1 MVHIQ
6 ILDTYHSSILSRG
19 LFQWPPHTDC
29 LSLSGG
35 IARYVSLLSFHVA
48 LLSFCGAKIVIF
60 PFLTKKIR
68 LRCIILTVYHPPHT
82 SFDCTLFFSIRWTM
96 GNLGTVVSAYMI
108 IRMFVGM
115 LLAFPYVFACFRAE
129 HRP

>member
-1 MVHIQ
+1 MNMHKKRR
-6 ILDTYHSSILSRG
+6 T
-19 LFQWPPHTDC
+19 HTDC

-68 LRCIILTVYHPPHT
+68 LRCIILTVYHPAHT
-82 SFDCTLFFSIRWTM
+82 SF
-96 GNLGTVVSAYMI
+96 
-108 IRMFVGM
+108 
-115 LLAFPYVFACFRAE
+115 
-129 HRP
+129 